1 MDDMAKIK
9 VGAPTVSPY
18 HQIRRLFPTNDSPKF
33 EDHNFPVPNY
43 LLSAS
48 GYMFL
53 EMNPCEEILEEESR
67 EANDSE
73 SHSFWTVAS
82 KECKKHFEINA
93 SVEEIISYA
102 QSEIDLHNSFYGRK
116 FDLTKEGISIEEP

>member
-1 MDDMAKIK
+1 
-9 VGAPTVSPY
+9 
-18 HQIRRLFPTNDSPKF
+18 
-33 EDHNFPVPNY
+33 
-43 LLSAS
+43 
-48 GYMFL
+48 
-53 EMNPCEEILEEESR
+53 MNPCEEILEEESR
-67 EANDSE
+67 EANNSE

-116 FDLTKEGISIEEP
+116 FDLTKEGISIEATLTSQVQLEIDLVL

>member
-1 MDDMAKIK
+1 
-9 VGAPTVSPY
+9 
-18 HQIRRLFPTNDSPKF
+18 
-33 EDHNFPVPNY
+33 
-43 LLSAS
+43 
-48 GYMFL
+48 
-53 EMNPCEEILEEESR
+53 MNPCEEILEESR
-67 EANDSE
+67 EANNSE

-116 FDLTKEGISIEEP
+116 FDLTKEGISIEATLTSQVQLEIDLVL

>member
-1 MDDMAKIK
+1 M
-9 VGAPTVSPY
+9 
-18 HQIRRLFPTNDSPKF
+18 HRLFLTNYSPNF

-53 EMNPCEEILEEESR
+53 EMNSCVEILEEEIR

-82 KECKKHFEINA
+82 KECKKHFNINA
-93 SVEEIISYA
+93 SAEEIISYA
-102 QSEIDLHNSFYGRK
+102 QSEIDRHNSFYERK
-116 FDLTKEGISIEEP
+116 FDLTEEGISSRT